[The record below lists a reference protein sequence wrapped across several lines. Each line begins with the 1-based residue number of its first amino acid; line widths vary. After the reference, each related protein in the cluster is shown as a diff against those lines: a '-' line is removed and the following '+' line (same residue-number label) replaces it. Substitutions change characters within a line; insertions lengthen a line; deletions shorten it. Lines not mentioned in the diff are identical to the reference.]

1 MALTYAS
8 LRHQYLQ
15 NKYSSTLEI
24 WFKINQ
30 HVVNI
35 HKSAKGELWIHWIQ
49 YCFSDYE
56 HKNDSNYTSQ
66 AHPIFNTHELTKMLL
81 SEWLYYKMTRM
92 VDNQVSEFNL
102 IGVWKYNCNNR
113 CLGGYHAACA
123 PTSEPQNYVRME
135 CLYKTSNCILGINK
149 SSKIFQLIKSTKGS
163 W

>member
-49 YCFSDYE
+49 NCFSDYE

-102 IGVWKYNCNNR
+102 IG
-113 CLGGYHAACA
+113 A
-123 PTSEPQNYVRME
+123 
-135 CLYKTSNCILGINK
+135 
-149 SSKIFQLIKSTKGS
+149 
-163 W
+163 